1 VDGKVTPLSDPVQF
15 EVAPLH
21 QPTLKGAT
29 ADEYMAFSDQLS
41 RVQNQ
46 YAAVSNA
53 LNESMDKVNAMMVA
67 MERSDLEPGAMNEE
81 LYQLKQHIYQLDEQL
96 NGNEA
101 RSEIGE
107 RNPPTVRSRMF
118 VGYRGLSTTYGP
130 TEMHRQSLDLAE
142 KELQGIMKS
151 VEDLGKSK
159 IPNVEKTL
167 QEAGAPY
174 IEGQAIPKN

>member
-1 VDGKVTPLSDPVQF
+1 
-15 EVAPLH
+15 
-21 QPTLKGAT
+21 
-29 ADEYMAFSDQLS
+29 
-41 RVQNQ
+41 
-46 YAAVSNA
+46 
-53 LNESMDKVNAMMVA
+53 
-67 MERSDLEPGAMNEE
+67 
-81 LYQLKQHIYQLDEQL
+81 LDEQL